1 MSETTPGQKNVDN
14 GDSSFSFLDIPVNND
29 NFSEYRD
36 DSGRVSTAIKELED
50 AGVYVDECIANA
62 WRDKLL
68 LDTLEAKGVNIAE
81 AIAFTGEFNRLAP
94 HAFQEVVELPT
105 GHGSHRDGR
114 PRRAESGD
122 RLDFE
127 RLRNYG
133 VDPTKVLIFRVTQ
146 PSDEPVPELYWT
158 TDFMEVRGGLSV
170 ELGKQRKTAVILIDT
185 LDSVA
190 RNGGL
195 MRDVNDD
202 SGVAVRQ
209 IGLEGYDQSDA
220 IGVISGVH

>member
-1 MSETTPGQKNVDN
+1 M
-14 GDSSFSFLDIPVNND
+14 
-29 NFSEYRD
+29 
-36 DSGRVSTAIKELED
+36 
-50 AGVYVDECIANA
+50 
-62 WRDKLL
+62 
-68 LDTLEAKGVNIAE
+68 
-81 AIAFTGEFNRLAP
+81 AP

>member
-1 MSETTPGQKNVDN
+1 M
-14 GDSSFSFLDIPVNND
+14 
-29 NFSEYRD
+29 
-36 DSGRVSTAIKELED
+36 
-50 AGVYVDECIANA
+50 
-62 WRDKLL
+62 
-68 LDTLEAKGVNIAE
+68 
-81 AIAFTGEFNRLAP
+81 
-94 HAFQEVVELPT
+94 
-105 GHGSHRDGR
+105 
-114 PRRAESGD
+114 
-122 RLDFE
+122 
-127 RLRNYG
+127 
-133 VDPTKVLIFRVTQ
+133 
-146 PSDEPVPELYWT
+146 PELYWT
-158 TDFMEVRGGLSV
+158 TDVMEVRGGLSV